1 MTAESTPFGHKGV
14 VYLSCVR
21 HIHETNLE
29 ANFFLHNGSE
39 THVLAFQYYFCV
51 TVFSNFG
58 ISKYLVEW
66 YSVSFVFISFV
77 RLMYSL

>member
-14 VYLSCVR
+14 VYLSYVR

-39 THVLAFQYYFCV
+39 THILAFQYYFCV
-51 TVFSNFG
+51 TVFSNFW
-58 ISKYLVEW
+58 YLQVPGRMIL
-66 YSVSFVFISFV
+66 FFFRIHKFC
-77 RLMYSL
+77 